1 MRRYDRRKILGGA
14 VGAAGLTGV
23 ALAAAGA
30 GPASAAP
37 AGAADLPPLGPATVP
52 ASDPRYQDL
61 VRRGHLRYVA
71 SPEYVVVV
79 GSTEQ
84 VAAAV
89 EKAVRAGRRIA
100 VRSGGHCVENLVD
113 NPTVNVII
121 DMSGM
126 TEVAYDPAMNAFAIE
141 AGALLEEVYRRLFLG
156 WGVTVPAG
164 WCPKVGA
171 GGHISVGGYGV
182 LSRALGLVVD
192 HLYAV
197 EVVVVD
203 ADGRAR
209 TIVATRR
216 PDDPHRDLWWAHT
229 GGGGGSFG
237 VVTRYWM
244 RSPAAT
250 GTDPADLLPKAPP
263 EMLDFSA
270 QWPWST
276 LDETKF
282 RRLAD
287 NLAAWT
293 AAHSAPGGPGT
304 QLYAELIFNRV
315 DSGAHSLVGQVFG
328 GDAGRQ
334 LDAFLAALGAGVG
347 PAQNVVRRTRPYLM
361 TALDGPNASK
371 GFRGKVKSAYL
382 RSGFTAEQL
391 GTIYRHLTAPYD
403 PSLLIGS
410 VGLATYGGRI
420 NAVAPAET
428 ATATRDAIFKLTYI
442 GAWLDATKDEAHD
455 AWVRRFYSDIYAA
468 TGGVPDPR
476 DGAYI
481 GYADKDLADPA
492 VNTSGVAWSTLYFKD
507 NYPRLQRAKRRYDP
521 LNVFR
526 HALSVR
532 PA

>member
-1 MRRYDRRKILGGA
+1 MNGFDRRTVLG
-14 VGAAGLTGV
+14 
-23 ALAAAGA
+23 AAAGVA
-30 GPASAAP
+30 GIAGGVLGGPA
-37 AGAADLPPLGPATVP
+37 AGAVAATGAGTAQYPPLGPATVP
-52 ASDPRYQDL
+52 PSDPRYQDL
-61 VRRGHLRYVA
+61 VRRGHPRYVA
-71 SPEYVVVV
+71 SPDYVVVV
-79 GSTEQ
+79 GSTAQ
-84 VAAAV
+84 VVAAV
-89 EKAVRAGRRIA
+89 QEAVRTGRRLA
-100 VRSGGHCVENLVD
+100 VRSGGHCLENLVD
-113 NPTVNVII
+113 NPEVRTII

-126 TEVAYDPAMNAFAIE
+126 TDVSYDPAMNAFAIE
-141 AGALLEEVYRRLFLG
+141 AGALLEEAYRRLFLG

-197 EVVVVD
+197 EVVVVG

-209 TIVATRR
+209 TVVATRAA
-216 PDDPHRDLWWAHT
+216 DDPNRALWWAHT
-229 GGGGGSFG
+229 GGGGGNFG

-244 RSPAAT
+244 RSPGAT
-250 GTDPADLLPKAPP
+250 GTDPAALLPKAPA
-263 EMLDFSA
+263 EMLDFTA
-270 QWPWST
+270 QWPWPG

-293 AAHSAPGGPGT
+293 AAHSSPGDPAT
-304 QLYAELIFNRV
+304 RLYAELIFNRV
-315 DSGAHSLVGQVFG
+315 ETGAHSLVGQVSG
-328 GDAGRQ
+328 PGADGQ
-334 LDAFLAALGAGVG
+334 LDAFLAALSAGVG
-347 PAQNVVRRTRPYLM
+347 PAQNLVRRTRPYLM
-361 TALDGPNASK
+361 TALDGPDASK

-391 GTIYRHLTAPYD
+391 GTVYRHLTTPYD
-403 PSLLIGS
+403 ASLLIGS
-410 VGLATYGGRI
+410 VGLATYGGQI

-428 ATATRDAIFKLTYI
+428 ATSTRDAIFKLTYI
-442 GAWLDATKDEAHD
+442 GAWLDPAKDAAHD
-455 AWVRRFYSDIYAA
+455 AWVRRFYADIYAT

-492 VNTSGVAWSTLYFKD
+492 INTSGVPWSTLYYKG
-507 NYPRLQRAKRRYDP
+507 NYPALQQVKRRYDP

-526 HALSVR
+526 HALSVT
-532 PA
+532 AE